1 MLGAKETN
9 VYIIRMVSYMCN
21 FCDQNQWIKPEKV
34 VI

>member
-21 FCDQNQWIKPEKV
+21 FCDQNQ
-34 VI
+34 